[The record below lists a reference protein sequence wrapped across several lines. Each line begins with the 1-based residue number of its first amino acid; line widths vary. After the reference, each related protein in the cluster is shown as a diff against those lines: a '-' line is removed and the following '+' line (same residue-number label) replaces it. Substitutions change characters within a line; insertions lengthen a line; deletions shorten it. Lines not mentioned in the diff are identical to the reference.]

1 MKPVVLAELA
11 GSAGYGGGERYLELL
26 LDRLDQSRFAPLLI
40 CPEPGPFVRKMKAK
54 NIPTYV
60 VHLRPLFNP
69 VGLLRLAHLLKQ
81 KDVTILQTHG
91 ARANVYGCFAAWL
104 AGVPCLV
111 STVHN
116 SIRDYDVVSIQRY
129 VYRTILRVLLPLAD
143 RIICV
148 SEALRRDV
156 IADCP
161 AVAPRTT
168 RVWNGIDPALFSGPG
183 NRDRIRREWRMG
195 SGPILLTVAR
205 LTEQKGHRFLIEAL
219 PALLAEWPSLVCLF
233 VGEGEC
239 RESLRELARKN
250 GVEQSCRFVGSRDD
264 LVDWY
269 AAADVVVLPSLSE
282 GFPFV
287 LLEALAMSCPVVAT
301 AVNGVPEI
309 IEEGTTGVLVPPRN
323 ARALETAI
331 RNVLRD
337 PAWAARMATAGQK
350 IVATRLTA
358 AKMVQDT
365 VAVFE
370 EALTASHRSWTIP
383 RQETKKEAA

>member
-1 MKPVVLAELA
+1 
-11 GSAGYGGGERYLELL
+11 
-26 LDRLDQSRFAPLLI
+26 
-40 CPEPGPFVRKMKAK
+40 
-54 NIPTYV
+54 
-60 VHLRPLFNP
+60 
-69 VGLLRLAHLLKQ
+69 
-81 KDVTILQTHG
+81 
-91 ARANVYGCFAAWL
+91 
-104 AGVPCLV
+104 
-111 STVHN
+111 
-116 SIRDYDVVSIQRY
+116 
-129 VYRTILRVLLPLAD
+129 
-143 RIICV
+143 
-148 SEALRRDV
+148 
-156 IADCP
+156 
-161 AVAPRTT
+161 
-168 RVWNGIDPALFSGPG
+168 
-183 NRDRIRREWRMG
+183 MG

-264 LVDWY
+264 VVDWY

-337 PAWAARMATAGQK
+337 PAWAAHMARAGQK

-358 AKMVQDT
+358 AKMVQET

-383 RQETKKEAA
+383 RQEAKKEAA

>member
-1 MKPVVLAELA
+1 
-11 GSAGYGGGERYLELL
+11 
-26 LDRLDQSRFAPLLI
+26 
-40 CPEPGPFVRKMKAK
+40 
-54 NIPTYV
+54 
-60 VHLRPLFNP
+60 
-69 VGLLRLAHLLKQ
+69 
-81 KDVTILQTHG
+81 
-91 ARANVYGCFAAWL
+91 
-104 AGVPCLV
+104 
-111 STVHN
+111 
-116 SIRDYDVVSIQRY
+116 
-129 VYRTILRVLLPLAD
+129 
-143 RIICV
+143 
-148 SEALRRDV
+148 
-156 IADCP
+156 
-161 AVAPRTT
+161 
-168 RVWNGIDPALFSGPG
+168 
-183 NRDRIRREWRMG
+183 MG

-219 PALLAEWPSLVCLF
+219 PTLLAEWPSLVCLF

-239 RESLRELARKN
+239 RESLHELARKN

-264 LVDWY
+264 VVDWY

-337 PAWAARMATAGQK
+337 PAWAAHMARAGQK

-365 VAVFE
+365 MAVFE
-370 EALTASHRSWTIP
+370 EALTASHRSRTIP
-383 RQETKKEAA
+383 RQETKREAA